1 MRRARTRCFWIEE
14 RTLRIGFGIKRAS
27 QHQVTGPEF
36 LALGPPLGGRQA
48 VPLRPFPAD
57 KLFRKHHGA
66 TLPRLWPDFK
76 DFVLSLPTGFSLSPP
91 AERGERGTYAMADEG
106 RSGFP

>member
-36 LALGPPLGGRQA
+36 LTLGPPLGGRQA

-57 KLFRKHHGA
+57 KLFRRHHGA

-76 DFVLSLPTGFSLSPP
+76 EFVSSLDAPVANLPNKPTFRPCNPGLP
-91 AERGERGTYAMADEG
+91 RL
-106 RSGFP
+106 